1 MNALL
6 ADKLHVSQTTSAFPF
21 RAGYAGFENASS
33 TNPFGSFADIDGNL
47 VFEGFAKRG
56 QASWNGKNKSGNRV
70 STGVYLVFST
80 DINGLEKIVSKILFI
95 H

>member
-1 MNALL
+1 M
-6 ADKLHVSQTTSAFPF
+6 KI
-21 RAGYAGFENASS
+21 
-33 TNPFGSFADIDGNL
+33 ADIDGDL
-47 VFEGFAKRG
+47 VFESFAKGG
-56 QASWNGKNKSGNRV
+56 QASWNGKNKRGNRV